1 MNKRNTRAFRI
12 VTGLFVLAMLPG
24 ALMNLIQP
32 VAAVSM
38 AGTLGIPLALL
49 TLLGLWK
56 LLGVAALVLPAGKR
70 FREWAYAGFF
80 FDLSGA
86 AFLHVAAGDYNVAVH
101 VVFLGLLIASYRL
114 RPRSALHG

>member
-1 MNKRNTRAFRI
+1 MNTRNTLTFRI
-12 VTGLFVLAMLPG
+12 VTGLFLLAMLPG

-32 VAAVSM
+32 DVAVEM

-49 TLLGLWK
+49 TLIGLWK
-56 LLGVAALVLPAGKR
+56 LLGIAALALPAGKR

-86 AFLHVAAGDYNVAVH
+86 TFLHVAAGDYNIVGPVL
-101 VVFLGLLIASYRL
+101 FGGLLLASYRL
-114 RPRSALHG
+114 KPRAA